1 VALLGLTSKRRLKSR
16 QQFDRVFDHKKC
28 NSRDKFFI
36 VYACPNNEKVSR
48 LGLVV
53 SRRVS
58 TRAVDR
64 NRIKRQIRE
73 DFRQSVTKLENLDYV
88 VVARNAALKETG
100 AAIRAS
106 LQQHWKQLNKQCGN
120 S

>member
-1 VALLGLTSKRRLKSR
+1 MALLGLPGKRRLKSR
-16 QQFDRVFDHKKC
+16 SQFDRVFDNDC
-28 NSRDKFFI
+28 GSRDKYFA
-36 VYACPNNEKVSR
+36 VYARPNNEQGPR

-58 TRAVDR
+58 PRAVDR

-73 DFRQSVTKLENLDYV
+73 DFRQSVAHLDDLDYV
-88 VVARNAALKETG
+88 VVARYAARRQIG
-100 AAIRAS
+100 GRIRAS
-106 LQQHWKQLNKQCGN
+106 LQQHWNRLNKQCGN

>member
-1 VALLGLTSKRRLKSR
+1 MALLGLTSQRRLKSR
-16 QQFDRVFDHKKC
+16 PQFDQVFDHKC
-28 NSRDKFFI
+28 TSRDKFFV
-36 VYACPNNEKVSR
+36 VYARPNNEQVSR

-58 TRAVDR
+58 ARAVDR

-73 DFRQSVTKLENLDYV
+73 DFRLSTNELEELDYV
-88 VVARNAALKETG
+88 VVARAAALKETG
-100 AAIRAS
+100 TAIRAS
-106 LQQHWKQLNKQCGN
+106 LQQHWKRINKQCGN

>member
-1 VALLGLTSKRRLKSR
+1 MALPGLTSKRRLKSR
-16 QQFDRVFDHKKC
+16 PQFDRVFDFKC
-28 NSRDKFFI
+28 CSRDKYFA
-36 VYACPNNEKVSR
+36 VYACPNNEQVPR

-58 TRAVDR
+58 PRAVDR

-73 DFRQSVTKLENLDYV
+73 DFRLSVTGHNDLDYV
-88 VVARNAALKETG
+88 VVARNAVLKETG

-106 LQQHWKQLNKQCGN
+106 LQQHWKRLNKQCGN

>member
-1 VALLGLTSKRRLKSR
+1 MALLGLTSKRRLKSR
-16 QQFDRVFDHKKC
+16 PQFDRVFDYDC
-28 NSRDKFFI
+28 GSRDKFFA
-36 VYACPNNEKVSR
+36 VYACPNNEHEPR

-58 TRAVDR
+58 PRAVDR

-73 DFRQSVTKLENLDYV
+73 DFRQSVTRLENLDYV

-100 AAIRAS
+100 ATIRGS
-106 LQQHWKQLNKQCGN
+106 LQQHWKRLNKQCGN

>member
-1 VALLGLTSKRRLKSR
+1 MAPLGLTSQRRLKSR
-16 QQFDRVFDHKKC
+16 PQFDHVFDRDC
-28 NSRDKFFI
+28 GSRDKFFA
-36 VYACPNNEKVSR
+36 VFACPNNEQEPR

-58 TRAVDR
+58 PRAVDR

-73 DFRQSVTKLENLDYV
+73 DFRQSVAALENLDYV
-88 VVARNAALKETG
+88 VVARGAALKQTG
-100 AAIRAS
+100 AALRAS
-106 LQQHWKQLNKQCGN
+106 LQLHWKRLNKQCGN